1 MNFKISIY
9 LIFFSILSTSAL
21 YSQTKPKLVIGIT
34 VDQMK
39 QEYLYRFWDRYGDD
53 GFKKLINNGHLY
65 VDAHY
70 SYRPTYTAPGHAS
83 IYTGTTPAVHGIVGN
98 SWYDKETESTVYCV
112 RDDNVSTIGSGSQAG
127 EMSPRRMISST
138 ISDEIKLSTGMK
150 GKSIGI
156 SIKDRGA
163 ILPAGHA
170 ADAAYWFDASIG
182 GWVTS
187 SYYMDELPLWLQDHN
202 QEGLADMYIKQDWET
217 LYPIET
223 YTKSLADNNPFE
235 QVFKPEDT
243 PTFPHKLSEI
253 FEKIGYSVI
262 PRTPFGNSFV
272 QKMVETTIMAED
284 LGGDEFTDILAVSF
298 SSTDY
303 VGHQFGPRSIEIEDT
318 YLRLDIEIA
327 TLINFLDNQVG
338 RDNYVLFLTADH
350 GAAET
355 PLYLQNYNIP
365 AGYFNIEK
373 YKNGI
378 KNHLDSLFGEGPW
391 IKNMSNDQIFLNHKY
406 LDDKGASEHDISEAL
421 INYSMRFEGI
431 SNVITHE
438 NLLNGSHEHLPSLHL
453 AQRGYNQRRSGDI
466 FIIMEPGWMT
476 YIRQGTTHGSSYSY
490 DTHVPLIWYGASIQS
505 GKSYRRANIIDIAP
519 TLSAILEVTLPN
531 GSAGRILTE
540 VIK

>member
-1 MNFKISIY
+1 M
-9 LIFFSILSTSAL
+9 L
-21 YSQTKPKLVIGIT
+21 YSQSKPKLVVGIT

-53 GFKKLINNGHLY
+53 GFKKIINEGHMF

-98 SWYDKETESTVYCV
+98 DWYDKEIEKRVYCV
-112 RDDNVSTIGSGSQAG
+112 QDDSVTTVGSESAAG
-127 EMSPRRMISST
+127 KMSPHRMISST
-138 ISDEIKLSTGMK
+138 ISDEIKLSTGMN
-150 GKSIGI
+150 GKAIGI

-163 ILPAGHA
+163 ILPAGHS
-170 ADAAYWFDASIG
+170 ADAAYWYDASFG

-187 SYYMDELPLWLQDHN
+187 SYYMDELPMWLQTHN
-202 QEGLADMYIKQDWET
+202 QQGLADTYLKQDWET

-223 YTKSLADNNPFE
+223 YTKSLPDNNPFE
-235 QVFKPEDT
+235 QVFRSEDT
-243 PTFPHKLSEI
+243 PTFPHELSKI
-253 FEKIGYSVI
+253 FEKIGYGVL

-272 QKMVETTIMAED
+272 QKMAQTTIIAEN
-284 LGGDEFTDILAVSF
+284 LGGDEHTDILAVSF

-303 VGHQFGPRSIEIEDT
+303 VGHQFGPRSIELEDT
-318 YLRLDIEIA
+318 YLRLDQEIA
-327 TLINFLDNQVG
+327 ELVAFLDSRIGN
-338 RDNYVLFLTADH
+338 DNYVLFLTADH

-355 PLYLQNYNIP
+355 PLYLQNFNIP

-378 KNHLDSLFGEGPW
+378 KNHLDSIYGEGPW
-391 IKNMSNDQIFLNHKY
+391 FKNLSNDQIFLNHEY
-406 LDDKGASEHDISEAL
+406 LADKGASEHEITQAL

-431 SNVITHE
+431 SNVITHQD
-438 NLLNGSHEHLPSLHL
+438 LLNGSHEHLPSLHL

-490 DTHVPLIWYGASIQS
+490 DTHVPMLWYGGPIKA
-505 GKSYRRANIIDIAP
+505 GKTYRRANIIDIAP
-519 TLSAILEVTLPN
+519 TLSAMLRVTLPN
-531 GSAGRILTE
+531 GTAGRILAE